1 MKCSTGAGMSC
12 GKNYSQISH
21 GEEDEIYPLGLG
33 NRTSTNV
40 WKSSEP
46 NFHRVRWNFPT
57 CFKPPAIGI
66 SCYIKTVSKNNQ
78 AEIEYWREKSA
89 LDLNILM

>member
-1 MKCSTGAGMSC
+1 MSC

-40 WKSSEP
+40 
-46 NFHRVRWNFPT
+46 
-57 CFKPPAIGI
+57 
-66 SCYIKTVSKNNQ
+66 
-78 AEIEYWREKSA
+78 
-89 LDLNILM
+89 